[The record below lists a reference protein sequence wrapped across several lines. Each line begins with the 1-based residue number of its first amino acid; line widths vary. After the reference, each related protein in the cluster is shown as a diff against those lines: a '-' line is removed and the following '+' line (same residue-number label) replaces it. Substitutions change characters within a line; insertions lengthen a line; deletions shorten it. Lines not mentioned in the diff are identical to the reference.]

1 MPENSASN
9 VDIDEPQDVS
19 LSLSTT
25 AAPDELWD
33 RWQWL
38 RELAD
43 KAGEQTTETGKRWK
57 DTTDPTVRDR
67 LWVEYEAQTR
77 EYRVLAAWKELF
89 YTAFIFSTDGA
100 DCAALGDI
108 PHRD

>member
-9 VDIDEPQDVS
+9 IDIDEPRELFVT
-19 LSLSTT
+19 LETT
-25 AAPDELWD
+25 ATADELWG
-33 RWQWL
+33 RWQYL
-38 RELAD
+38 CELSETVGAHV
-43 KAGEQTTETGKRWK
+43 TEIGQRWK

-77 EYRVLAAWKELF
+77 EYRVLAAWTELF

-100 DCAALGDI
+100 HCAALNDI
-108 PHRD
+108 PPRD